1 MYCIDASVLTN
12 SQLEHEEFHEYSK
25 KLMGIIKD
33 KGITVLIP
41 EIALPEI
48 ASALARGTDDT
59 EEALTFVNELK
70 LLPNFVFIPVDREL
84 ADLASR
90 LAAEY
95 RLRGC
100 DAVYVAVALLF
111 NTKLISLDKQQRER
125 ASNCIDALTP
135 QEELENLRED

>member
-12 SQLEHEEFHEYSK
+12 SQMEHEEFHEYSK

-33 KGITVLIP
+33 KGITVFIP

-59 EEALTFVNELK
+59 ENALAFVNELK

-100 DAVYVAVALLF
+100 DAVYVAVASLF

-135 QEELENLRED
+135 QEELLIRKG